1 MRGRPKKPPREKDLT
16 TRFLS
21 GNYDED
27 RAEQSEQFKARNKT
41 AQQEKILRTALLRA
55 EEESGPDLESL
66 PLGEVVQV
74 FSRYSEVLH
83 GGTTYLCV
91 TRKTLTKVTDTQL
104 VVGDVVRF
112 RDVTSRDE
120 SGKAGGDPDAPPE
133 GVIEQIVPRRTVLT
147 RTDSFKGVNQHP
159 IVANAQQM
167 LIVASLRQPKVK
179 WGLVDRMIV
188 AAKSGGLE
196 PVICL
201 NKVDLAAESP
211 STDAS
216 ASDEGEAGVDVL
228 AFATDVLAHYATMG
242 IRSLQTSVESGTGL
256 DELRDVL
263 RDKVTVL
270 SGHSGVGK
278 SSLIRAIQPQ
288 LDLRVGEVSRYTD
301 KGRHT
306 TTSARRYVLDFG
318 GSVIDTPGV
327 KLFGLWGVTRENL
340 AEHFP
345 DALAGTAP
353 TWRRESYKRI
363 LQSLPEE
370 QPGR

>member
-1 MRGRPKKPPREKDLT
+1 MRGKPKKPPREKDLT

-21 GNYDED
+21 GSYDED

-41 AQQEKILRTALLRA
+41 AEQDKILRTALLRA
-55 EEESGPDLESL
+55 EEESGPDLEAL

-74 FSRYSEVLH
+74 FSRYSEVQH
-83 GGTTYLCV
+83 AGKTYLCV
-91 TRKTLTKVTDTQL
+91 TRKTLTKVTNTQL
-104 VVGDVVRF
+104 VVGDIVRF

-133 GVIEQIVPRRTVLT
+133 GVIEQIVPRKTILT
-147 RTDSFKGVNQHP
+147 RADSFKAITQHP

-196 PVICL
+196 PIICL
-201 NKVDLAAESP
+201 NKIDLAAESP

-216 ASDEGEAGVDVL
+216 AIDEGEAGVDVL
-228 AFATDVLAHYATMG
+228 KFATEVLAHYGTMG
-242 IRSLQTSVESGTGL
+242 VRSLQTSVEGRIGL
-256 DELRDVL
+256 EALRDAL

-278 SSLIRAIQPQ
+278 SSLIRAIQPT

-306 TTSARRYVLDFG
+306 TTSARRYLLDIG

-327 KLFGLWGVTRENL
+327 KVFGLWNLTRENL
-340 AEHFP
+340 SQYFP
-345 DALAGTAP
+345 DVEAGTAP
-353 TWRRESYKRI
+353 QWRRESYQRI
-363 LQSLPEE
+363 LRSLAAEN
-370 QPGR
+370 